1 MRNLNRLLRDPD
13 PAVRLAAA
21 CRLAYRHKLVQA
33 LAGNASVRIPGG
45 FLCTPTGCC
54 LGEVVAEDLVR
65 ISEDGRPS
73 GQGRATSEWALHACI
88 YRADADVG
96 AVLHTHS
103 PAATARAVLGRDLP
117 PLTPETAHHLGTVPC
132 LPPVPPG
139 TEAVGL
145 GAAEALGRGAR
156 AALLGRH
163 GAVAWGRDV
172 REAFYQAE
180 LLEAACALAAAVDA
194 ANPASGRPGI

>member
-1 MRNLNRLLRDPD
+1 MSTVNRLLLDTD

-21 CRLAYRHKLVQA
+21 CRLAYRRRLVQA

-54 LGEVVAEDLVR
+54 LGEVGPQDLVR
-65 ISEDGRPS
+65 LSADGRPVAA
-73 GQGRATSEWALHACI
+73 GRPTSEWALHAWI
-88 YRADADVG
+88 YRTDAGVA

-117 PLTPETAHHLGTVPC
+117 PLTPETAHYLGTVPC
-132 LPPVPPG
+132 LAPVAPG
-139 TEAVGL
+139 TEALGI

-180 LLEAACALAAAVDA
+180 LLEAACALAAAVDTA
-194 ANPASGRPGI
+194 GLGGGRPAT